1 MRTFVPTLVLLL
13 LLSGCARLQT
23 FRVVDAQSGQPLDG
37 VQAERLDG
45 SVRPSAIP
53 LVLAD
58 TLSPVERQAAD
69 PSGAVNFKKAGSQF
83 AFNPRSGNPGYG
95 RAFVAATWSGVKIRY
110 PDEQREVP
118 IKPIDGVV
126 EVPLPKQ
133 GPGSKSSAAALPR

>member
-1 MRTFVPTLVLLL
+1 MRTFVPTLLLLL

-45 SVRPSAIP
+45 SVRPSAVP

-58 TLSPVERQAAD
+58 TLSPVERQASD
-69 PSGAVNFKKAGSQF
+69 PSGAVNFKKAGAQF
-83 AFNPRSGNPGYG
+83 AFNPRSNSPGYG

-110 PDEQREVP
+110 PDEHREVP
-118 IKPIDGVV
+118 VKPIDGVV
-126 EVPLPKQ
+126 EVPLRTPNSGPK
-133 GPGSKSSAAALPR
+133 